1 MVELISAFVS
11 GSIMIFSEHFG
22 NTLQYSLLY
31 FIKLLLLLNGSGLMQ
46 EFMEDGNLYPG
57 IHAYSVEDFEQQ
69 FVADFTSSSTRN
81 EIYKNLT
88 SVA

>member
-1 MVELISAFVS
+1 
-11 GSIMIFSEHFG
+11 
-22 NTLQYSLLY
+22 
-31 FIKLLLLLNGSGLMQ
+31 MQ